1 MQANQPFSNPNGNKP
16 MVPPPPP
23 HGMMVRGPPMA
34 VAGMSVP
41 PHPPFMV
48 PPMPRPPIHM
58 ANQPSKL

>member
-1 MQANQPFSNPNGNKP
+1 

-41 PHPPFMV
+41 PRPPFMV
-48 PPMPRPPIHM
+48 PPMPRPPVHM